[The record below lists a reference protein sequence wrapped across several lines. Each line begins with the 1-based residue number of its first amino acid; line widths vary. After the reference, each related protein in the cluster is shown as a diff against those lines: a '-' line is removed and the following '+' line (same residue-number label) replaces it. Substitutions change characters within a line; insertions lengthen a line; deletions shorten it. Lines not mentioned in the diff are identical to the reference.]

1 MRRLPFLPVALHV
14 LAACGPPQ
22 LPSVQFFVENRV
34 NTAVA
39 VPAGEPLTRA
49 CTRDLTA
56 GVRLG
61 FAFERRTP
69 P

>member
-1 MRRLPFLPVALHV
+1 MRRVPLLFAVLPALT
-14 LAACGPPQ
+14 ACGPPR

-39 VPAGEPLTRA
+39 VPAGEPLRRGGTRE
-49 CTRDLTA
+49 LTA

-61 FAFERRTP
+61 FAFERRERP
-69 P
+69 

>member
-1 MRRLPFLPVALHV
+1 MRRLPFLPVALQV

-39 VPAGEPLTRA
+39 VPAGEPLSRGGS
-49 CTRDLTA
+49 RNLTA

-61 FAFERRTP
+61 FAFERRNP

>member
-1 MRRLPFLPVALHV
+1 MRRFPLLPTALLA
-14 LAACGPPQ
+14 LAACGPPR

-39 VPAGEPLTRA
+39 VPAGEPLRRGA
-49 CTRDLTA
+49 TRDLTA

-61 FAFERRTP
+61 FAFERRGRP
-69 P
+69 